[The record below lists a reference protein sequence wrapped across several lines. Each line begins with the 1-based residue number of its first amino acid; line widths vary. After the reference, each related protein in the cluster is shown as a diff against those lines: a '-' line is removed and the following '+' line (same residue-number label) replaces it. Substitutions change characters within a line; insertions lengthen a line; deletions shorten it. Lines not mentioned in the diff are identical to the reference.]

1 MKPQR
6 RNRKEAILQ
15 VASEHFAQHGFHGAT
30 LSAIA
35 DAVGLTEPGLLH
47 YFPSKVD
54 LLQGVLDYRD
64 QADKSKYIALMEQ
77 EELSPFNALQDL
89 VKVNQQRPGLV
100 QLFTVMVGESINP
113 EHPSHDFFV
122 QRYRALRKAMISFF
136 EQDAVW
142 EGFESDVDKEQLV
155 VLIIAV
161 LDGLQVQWLLD
172 PENVS
177 MIRAF
182 DLFCSAIQA
191 YLEPTSQQLL

>member
-35 DAVGLTEPGLLH
+35 EAVGLTEPGLLH
-47 YFPSKVD
+47 YFPSKVE

-64 QADKSKYIALMEQ
+64 QADKSKYLAIMEQ
-77 EELSPFNALQDL
+77 EEFSLFSALQDL
-89 VKVNQQRPGLV
+89 VTVNQQRPGLV

-122 QRYRALRKAMISFF
+122 QRYRALRTAMIDYF
-136 EQDAVW
+136 EHNAGS
-142 EGFESDVDKEQLV
+142 EGFRADVDLEQLV

-161 LDGLQVQWLLD
+161 LDGLQIQWLLD

-177 MIRAF
+177 MVRAF
-182 DLFCSAIQA
+182 ELFCSAIQA
-191 YLEPTSQQLL
+191 YLEPAGKH